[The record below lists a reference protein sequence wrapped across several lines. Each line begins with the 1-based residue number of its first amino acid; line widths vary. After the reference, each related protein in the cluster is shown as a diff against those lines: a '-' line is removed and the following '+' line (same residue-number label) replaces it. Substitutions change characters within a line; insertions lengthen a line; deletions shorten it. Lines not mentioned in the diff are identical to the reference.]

1 MEERIHTMTAIR
13 RSDDNSYATLVKHQK
28 TIHVDHS
35 TKTLS
40 VGGDEIIAE
49 LPLSEDD
56 VSLLWYLL
64 VNASN
69 EMNDEVEEADHYNYL
84 LEHIAREDVASL
96 LSRISELEAV
106 PGYALTEAP

>member
-1 MEERIHTMTAIR
+1 MTAIR

-69 EMNDEVEEADHYNYL
+69 EMDDEVAEADQYEYL
-84 LEHIAREDVASL
+84 LEHIAKEDVASL
-96 LSRISELEAV
+96 LSRINELEAE
-106 PGYALTEAP
+106 PSFALTEAP

>member
-1 MEERIHTMTAIR
+1 MTAIR
-13 RSDDNSYATLVKHQK
+13 RSDDNSYATLVKHQI
-28 TIHVDHS
+28 TLHVDHS

-40 VGGDEIIAE
+40 LVDDQITAE

-69 EMNDEVEEADHYNYL
+69 EMDDEVDEADHYEYL
-84 LEHIAREDVASL
+84 LEHIAKEDVASL